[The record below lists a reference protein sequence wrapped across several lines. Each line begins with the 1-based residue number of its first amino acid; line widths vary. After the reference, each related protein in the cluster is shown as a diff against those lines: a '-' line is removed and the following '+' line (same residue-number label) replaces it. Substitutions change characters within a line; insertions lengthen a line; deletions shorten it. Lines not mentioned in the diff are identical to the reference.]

1 MPTEAADWARGECKQ
16 SLPHAANGAQ
26 ADGPERHCAP
36 TDCGPAAQGRHG
48 SMPPQKQGCC
58 AKQAVSHCHTAHFAT
73 QYGLFCIVKR
83 PVSQTNANAV
93 VTHCHPI
100 CYCVLYKLKEKWQ
113 KTSFGTRPIRRW
125 PGHAQCC
132 PTPPQCL
139 TEQAP
144 HKPKARKKPKNIAK
158 SLVI

>member
-1 MPTEAADWARGECKQ
+1 MPTEAAYRARGECKQ

-93 VTHCHPI
+93 VTHCHPNY
-100 CYCVLYKLKEKWQ
+100 YCVLYKLKEQMVKNVICHTANTPMARSCPMLPYA
-113 KTSFGTRPIRRW
+113 TSMPNGASATQ
-125 PGHAQCC
+125 AQS
-132 PTPPQCL
+132 T
-139 TEQAP
+139 
-144 HKPKARKKPKNIAK
+144 
-158 SLVI
+158 

>member
-83 PVSQTNANAV
+83 PVSQTNANTV
-93 VTHCHPI
+93 VTPCHPI
-100 CYCVLYKLKEKWQ
+100 CYCFLYKLKEQMTKERHLAHGQ
-113 KTSFGTRPIRRW
+113 YVNGPVMPNAALS
-125 PGHAQCC
+125 HLNA
-132 PTPPQCL
+132 
-139 TEQAP
+139 
-144 HKPKARKKPKNIAK
+144 
-158 SLVI
+158 